1 MRASK
6 AGIVGVSSLIAGRRV
21 QEQNTGNLPSTL
33 REAAFERATVLR
45 LDAIDR
51 ERCHRYRDGD
61 QQPSGN
67 AQIFAVPKVMA
78 GQGERNRVND
88 GASGERATA
97 HLRKCHGREDAHG
110 TDDDQGARIPKQMRS
125 VEFGGRGRSVEG
137 DLLDKNARSRSKSA
151 ALITPAFAATRRS
164 PSEYAIAVSPVF
176 HLPPRGLISARF
188 GARTEPVIAVRQ
200 SSVQRILNNVKLF
213 KHCSHISLR
222 SYRPRAATGG
232 RIGSGL

>member
-1 MRASK
+1 MAQ
-6 AGIVGVSSLIAGRRV
+6 AVSARPPIC
-21 QEQNTGNLPSTL
+21 EN
-33 REAAFERATVLR
+33 ATVEKMPM
-45 LDAIDR
+45 APMTIKAPAYQS
-51 ERCHRYRDGD
+51 RCAA
-61 QQPSGN
+61 SN
-67 AQIFAVPKVMA
+67 LAA
-78 GQGERNRVND
+78 GAE
-88 GASGERATA
+88 ALS
-97 HLRKCHGREDAHG
+97 
-110 TDDDQGARIPKQMRS
+110 
-125 VEFGGRGRSVEG
+125 G

-151 ALITPAFAATRRS
+151 ALITPAFDATRRS